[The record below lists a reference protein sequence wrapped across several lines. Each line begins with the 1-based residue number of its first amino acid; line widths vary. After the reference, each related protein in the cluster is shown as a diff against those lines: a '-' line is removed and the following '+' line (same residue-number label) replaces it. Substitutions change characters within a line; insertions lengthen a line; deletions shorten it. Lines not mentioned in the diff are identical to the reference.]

1 MNDTKE
7 LEGWLTVREASDE
20 SGYAE
25 EYIRKLL
32 RDGEISAVKKGSSW
46 LINKQSLL
54 GYKDKKTQFN

>member
-25 EYIRKLL
+25 EYLRKLV
-32 RDGEISAVKKGSSW
+32 RDGEISAIKKGSSW

-54 GYKDKKTQFN
+54 GYKDKKTQLN